1 MHTITKR
8 RGRGTGTGA
17 PIRFSEKSQAL
28 GRGRGGV
35 SHLNGEELSSQK
47 GQQVQRPQKEAWWR
61 DRGRARGPGG

>member
-28 GRGRGGV
+28 GRGRGRGFPP
-35 SHLNGEELSSQK
+35 E
-47 GQQVQRPQKEAWWR
+47 W
-61 DRGRARGPGG
+61 GRAVQPEGAASAKAPEGSLVAG